1 MRLKE
6 DSEIFEYEDNNP
18 KRITNE
24 LAVDFV
30 FPMDVSKDEAIKF
43 VTEQLENYPMDWSIN
58 MWTVPNDD

>member
-6 DSEIFEYEDNNP
+6 DSEIFEYEDSNP
-18 KRITNE
+18 KRVTNE

-30 FPMDVSKDEAIKF
+30 FPMDVSIDEAIKF
-43 VTEQLENYPMDWSIN
+43 VTEQLENYPMDLSIN